1 MTEQQEPNPTQDN
14 VQDSSQA
21 IVEQQVVEF
30 LKQHPSFFEGYPDL
44 LAELKLPHASGSAV
58 SLVERQVATLRQRS
72 EEAGKQ
78 LAELINIAR
87 ENESLNARLHKMT
100 LELFDAATLD
110 DVIDTLQNHLRDQ
123 FNADSV
129 EVKLFSNQDLK
140 KEAVKGNPSPALFQ
154 QFMKDGRP
162 KCGTIEQSKMEYL
175 FGSLDKEAG
184 SVALVPL
191 DGINITGILAIGN
204 SDPDHFHCGQGT
216 DFLRRLGDIVTKA
229 FEAVELPA

>member
-1 MTEQQEPNPTQDN
+1 MSNTTLSEEQVID
-14 VQDSSQA
+14 
-21 IVEQQVVEF
+21 F
-30 LKQHPSFFEGYPDL
+30 LKNHSDFFVDNEYL
-44 LAELKLPHASGSAV
+44 LAELTLPHNSGGAV
-58 SLVERQVATLRQRS
+58 SLVERQVSTLRAKANDLQ
-72 EEAGKQ
+72 EQ
-78 LAELINIAR
+78 LTDLINIAR
-87 ENESLNARLHKMT
+87 ENESLNSRLHKMT

-129 EVKLFSNQDLK
+129 EVKLFSSSELK
-140 KEAVKGNPSPALFQ
+140 KEAIKGSPSPALFQ
-154 QFMKDGRP
+154 QLMKDGRP
-162 KCGTIEQSKMEYL
+162 KCGPVEQPQLEYL
-175 FGSLDKEAG
+175 FGQLTRDAG

-204 SDPDHFHCGQGT
+204 SNPQHFHCGQGT